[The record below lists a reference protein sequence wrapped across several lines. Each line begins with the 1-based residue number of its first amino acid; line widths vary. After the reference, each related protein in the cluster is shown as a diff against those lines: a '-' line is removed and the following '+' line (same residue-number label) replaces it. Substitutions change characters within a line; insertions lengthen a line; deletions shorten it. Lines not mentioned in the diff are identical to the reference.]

1 MEQHFL
7 SCQTHAACFHF
18 KWTNSAKTHFVLH
31 ISRFAFQKFNQASLL
46 ARIFA
51 SALFQGPPWFPTFF
65 SHLIANF
72 EFQVI
77 PCIHSSK
84 VFQAYNDRNQSESF
98 LLEFKIYRPC
108 IFNSFITLQEF
119 EFCVRSYQS
128 LVQIFRFHLYR
139 NSISIKHLI
148 ISKVFRWS
156 KRKNGFNLTFYS
168 SIF

>member
-1 MEQHFL
+1 MEQNFL
-7 SCQTHAACFHF
+7 SCQIHAACFHF

-98 LLEFKIYRPC
+98 LLDSRYIDLVFSIHSSPYKNLSSASDRISHWYKYLD
-108 IFNSFITLQEF
+108 FICSGIQ
-119 EFCVRSYQS
+119 YQ
-128 LVQIFRFHLYR
+128 
-139 NSISIKHLI
+139 
-148 ISKVFRWS
+148 
-156 KRKNGFNLTFYS
+156 
-168 SIF
+168 